1 MSPCASCRDKSERRM
16 NLTVNSVNKFPFSSN
31 DIQVISDDQV
41 RKFQASDW
49 PESKH
54 KLLIWLP
61 DGERIVCATEL
72 GAMSQWY
79 DKFAELNCE
88 LILCSSD
95 NAHAMLDWFKSES
108 SLTDRPFKAF
118 SSYLMANRL
127 GIVDNGRVKRS
138 SVFIMND
145 GEIVR
150 IGHFDKVGRSFK
162 DLHRQLYGYSSQSF
176 CSEGWEDPSDSI
188 LEYRGEK
195 LPAPIDLLSEKDHE
209 H

>member
-1 MSPCASCRDKSERRM
+1 M
-16 NLTVNSVNKFPFSSN
+16 NSVNKYPLSSN
-31 DIQVISDDQV
+31 DIQVIDGDEV

-49 PESKH
+49 LGERH

-61 DGERIVCATEL
+61 DGERIVCSTEL
-72 GAMSQWY
+72 GAMDKWY

-108 SLTDRPFKAF
+108 SLADRPFKAF

-127 GIVDNGRVKRS
+127 GLVENGSVKRS

-150 IGHFDKVGRSFK
+150 IGHFDKVGRSLQE
-162 DLHRQLYGYSSQSF
+162 LHRQMWGYSTSSYCAENWQN
-176 CSEGWEDPSDSI
+176 PSDGF
-188 LEYRGEK
+188 LEG
-195 LPAPIDLLSEKDHE
+195 AKDE
-209 H
+209 